1 MKNIKGFAS
10 ELNKLERE
18 GRQANAIIMN
28 IDDYLDLVLNDK
40 SSSYFHRKEGEKIFI
55 LDVQVFPTFAVKQNE
70 LVIFSEE
77 IEKAEDEAE

>member
-1 MKNIKGFAS
+1 MKNIKQIAS
-10 ELNKLERE
+10 ELNRLEAD
-18 GRQANAIIMN
+18 GRQANALIMH

-70 LVIFSEE
+70 LVMFSDE
-77 IEKAEDEAE
+77 IEKDKDETE